1 MVDVRFQQAAFTA
14 KWIGFVVT
22 DRLIDACPAG
32 SVATLAIDLKLF
44 PMN

>member
-1 MVDVRFQQAAFTA
+1 MGQRVSAGSPVDAF
-14 KWIGFVVT
+14 
-22 DRLIDACPAG
+22 PAG